1 MYKRIIIAAIS
12 ILVTTGLRAQH
23 RIIMQLSSNDTLVWK
38 GLVNNLKHLKAGWAD
53 SVAIEVVAHGPGIDF
68 LVKGKTTQQ
77 EKISHFKDLGIRFIA
92 CENTMT
98 ERKVARESIITEAGF
113 VKMGIGE
120 IVRKQEEGWSYIK
133 AGF

>member
-1 MYKRIIIAAIS
+1 MYNRILVAAIS
-12 ILVTTGLRAQH
+12 ILATTGLLAQH
-23 RIIMQLSSNDTLVWK
+23 RIILQLSSNDTLVWK

-53 SVAIEVVAHGPGIDF
+53 SVEIEVVAHGPGIDF
-68 LVKGKTTQQ
+68 LVKEKTTQQ
-77 EKISHFKDLGIRFIA
+77 EKIRHFREMGIQFIA

-98 ERKVARESIITEAGF
+98 ERKVARESIIPEAGF

>member
-1 MYKRIIIAAIS
+1 MNKRILIIALS
-12 ILVTTGLRAQH
+12 ILITTGLSAQH
-23 RIIMQLSSNDTLVWK
+23 RIIMQLSSNDSLVWK

-53 SVAIEVVAHGPGIDF
+53 SVVIEVVAHGPGIDF

-77 EKISHFKDLGIRFIA
+77 EKIRQFKEMGIQFIA

-98 ERKVARESIITEAGF
+98 ERKVARESIIPEAGF

-120 IVRKQEEGWSYIK
+120 IVRKQEAGWSYIK